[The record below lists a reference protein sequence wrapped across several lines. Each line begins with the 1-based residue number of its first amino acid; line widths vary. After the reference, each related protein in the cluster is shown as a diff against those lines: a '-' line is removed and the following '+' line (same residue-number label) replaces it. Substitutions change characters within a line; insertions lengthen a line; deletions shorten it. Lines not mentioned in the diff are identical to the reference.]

1 MKRRWMNWIVKA
13 DFPTPAQNHSN
24 KINGEYEGWC
34 EPPPPTTTSLYCL
47 KNWAYAQVKQCSD
60 MKTWQADI
68 PWQWEWQPYQ
78 RDEYILRTDINI
90 SSYPGPS
97 RQLNQA
103 ICNLFP
109 GSGITDFPRLDDRSK
124 HLISSFSHPLLS
136 SWSTTI
142 NFPYDHNLRIG
153 TTTEARDVK
162 ASRTS
167 GKLFFFF
174 FIISLSELLLLYT
187 DNTVRTP

>member
-78 RDEYILRTDINI
+78 RDEYILKTDINI

-103 ICNLFP
+103 TSICNLFP
-109 GSGITDFPRLDDRSK
+109 GSNAAVL
-124 HLISSFSHPLLS
+124 LISHTWMTLETLDFIEFHPLA
-136 SWSTTI
+136 T
-142 NFPYDHNLRIG
+142 
-153 TTTEARDVK
+153 
-162 ASRTS
+162 
-167 GKLFFFF
+167 LFF
-174 FIISLSELLLLYT
+174 
-187 DNTVRTP
+187 RHGQQQ